1 VNPNFGA
8 YMKDKKSI
16 LQLFCLISIIFF
28 GTHSSFSAQLI
39 QPSNPDINYYGRIDF
54 SDPEA
59 PKYCWSGV
67 IIEAAFTGST
77 IGMKIDHK
85 KSYYDIE
92 VDDTFDTIV
101 DITSSGEYIFT
112 NNLSDGNHIVR
123 IKLRSEDHYSAASFQ
138 GLLLA
143 ESGEVLDAPSKPSRK
158 IEFIGDS
165 YTAGYGVESPGRDCD
180 SELLNK
186 YTNAHSTFAANVTKA
201 FHAQS
206 IILGWSGAGMV
217 RNYGAGSKRS
227 DDPFPAHYNRT
238 LGIVNANTDWDYS
251 KWKPELVVICL
262 GTNDYSTSPQP
273 DDSMYIG
280 DYHKFIERIRTNYP
294 DASILCVSTGDE
306 TFEKNVET
314 VVSEQK
320 TTYGNTKIYSAR
332 YPSSL
337 ENTGCDW
344 HPNVK
349 DNIKVADVLI
359 ETIMDNLG
367 WDTTETAVRKTYA
380 QKGTTSKHN
389 GFQIIRFQNQVV
401 VKAAGKIPDRQTI
414 HVLSLDGKTI
424 LNKSTDA
431 DGRCTIPESVL
442 RGNVF
447 AIGNDQIGWQ
457 RFITISSTTG
467 LQRH

>member
-1 VNPNFGA
+1 
-8 YMKDKKSI
+8 MKEKKIILHLFRLITITIIGTQSI
-16 LQLFCLISIIFF
+16 
-28 GTHSSFSAQLI
+28 FSAQLI
-39 QPSNPDINYYGRIDF
+39 PSLNENINYYGRMDF

-59 PKYCWSGV
+59 PRYCWSGV

-77 IGMKIDHK
+77 IGMKINHK
-85 KSYYDIE
+85 NSYYDIE
-92 VDDTFDTIV
+92 VDDTFNTIV
-101 DITSSGEYIFT
+101 NITSSGEYIFT
-112 NNLSDGNHIVR
+112 ENLSDGNHIVR
-123 IKLRSEDHYSAASFQ
+123 IKLRSEAHYTAASFQ
-138 GLLLA
+138 GLLIA
-143 ESGEVLDAPSKPSRK
+143 EGGNVLDAPPKPSRK

-165 YTAGYGVESPGRDCD
+165 YTAGYGVESPGRSCN
-180 SELLNK
+180 SEALNK

-217 RNYGAGSKRS
+217 RNYGADNKRS
-227 DDPFPAHYNRT
+227 DDPFPTHYDRS
-238 LGIVNANTDWDYS
+238 LGIVNGNTDWDYS
-251 KWKPELVVICL
+251 QWKPELVVICL
-262 GTNDYSTSPQP
+262 GTNDYSTSPHP

-306 TFEKNVET
+306 TFEKNVES

-320 TTYGNTKIYSAR
+320 STYGNSKIYSAR

-344 HPNVK
+344 HPNVE

-359 ETIMDNLG
+359 EKIMNKLG
-367 WDTTETAVRKTYA
+367 WDTTETAVRKSYV
-380 QKGTTSKHN
+380 QKNIPSKHD
-389 GFQIIRFQNQVV
+389 GLQIIRSQNQVI
-401 VKAAGKIPDRQTI
+401 VKTTGKMPGRQTI

-424 LNKSTDA
+424 LTESTDLI
-431 DGRCTIPESVL
+431 GMCIIPESVL

-447 AIGNDQIGWQ
+447 AIGNDQIGWK
-457 RFITISSTTG
+457 RFIKISRNTSIS
-467 LQRH
+467 QRN